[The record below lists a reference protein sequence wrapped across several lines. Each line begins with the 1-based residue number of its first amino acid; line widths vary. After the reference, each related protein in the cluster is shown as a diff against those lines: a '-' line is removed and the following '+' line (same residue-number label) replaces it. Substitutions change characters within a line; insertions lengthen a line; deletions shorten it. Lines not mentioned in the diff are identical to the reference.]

1 MLTIEGVVEE
11 IIFRNENN
19 GFTVGK
25 LNTSDGII
33 TIVGNVPFIN
43 LEEMVSIEGEWIYH
57 NSFGEQFKF
66 EAMQTMVPSTVKGIE
81 NYLASGLLP
90 GIGPKTAEKIVELF
104 GMDSLDIIQYNPE
117 KLKEIPGIGDKK
129 LEKIAEAFEEQRDL
143 RDIMVYLQQYEI
155 SVNNGIKIY
164 KKYGR
169 DTIKV
174 ISENPYK
181 LSEDVYGIGFRTADK
196 IAEKM
201 GISTESPY
209 RFESGLKYAV
219 LQGANDGHCYLPERE
234 LLLKTSELL
243 QVEEQQLEDPLR
255 ELALRNSFYIIK
267 DGDEN
272 VVYYM
277 PYHIA

>member
-90 GIGPKTAEKIVELF
+90 GIGPNTAEKIVELF
-104 GMDSLDIIQYNPE
+104 GMDSSNIIQFNPE
-117 KLKEIPGIGDKK
+117 K
-129 LEKIAEAFEEQRDL
+129 
-143 RDIMVYLQQYEI
+143 
-155 SVNNGIKIY
+155 
-164 KKYGR
+164 
-169 DTIKV
+169 
-174 ISENPYK
+174 
-181 LSEDVYGIGFRTADK
+181 
-196 IAEKM
+196 
-201 GISTESPY
+201 
-209 RFESGLKYAV
+209 
-219 LQGANDGHCYLPERE
+219 
-234 LLLKTSELL
+234 
-243 QVEEQQLEDPLR
+243 
-255 ELALRNSFYIIK
+255 
-267 DGDEN
+267 
-272 VVYYM
+272 
-277 PYHIA
+277 